1 MIKNNLTWKIKTNS
15 QWFYTSRKKHKNQI
29 LSWVA
34 CCIRLKCSAPG
45 EPKDYQEAK
54 HDSLTV
60 SVTWHYNLITRMY
73 VSQDVQHCNRKTK
86 IGANGEYME
95 MAGCGGNSRSI
106 QQGRGSQNE
115 IAGRR
120 DPSTSICGF
129 TRHPDLEVNNGGDL
143 MICRSGT
150 GWRHWSR
157 LGPEE
162 YKNAHWKPTHHERN
176 SGDPRK
182 SWQCYLS
189 SMPLKSTQDV
199 TFQHKR
205 DSWLLGWCWSP
216 QTFCCSWV
224 QDWEHESAEMLFLSV
239 CILRKNNFLYRNF
252 MNIAM
257 TMCGMDIS
265 CSGW

>member
-29 LSWVA
+29 LSRVA

-45 EPKDYQEAK
+45 KLKDYQEAK

-95 MAGCGGNSRSI
+95 MAGCGGNSRST

-115 IAGRR
+115 IAGHR

-143 MICRSGT
+143 MICRNGT
-150 GWRHWSR
+150 GWRHWS
-157 LGPEE
+157 LLSPKE

-182 SWQCYLS
+182 SWVLLVLHAIEKYPGCNI
-189 SMPLKSTQDV
+189 STQAWFLAVGLMLV
-199 TFQHKR
+199 TTNLLLLLSARLRAWISRNAFSFSLYFKKKQH
-205 DSWLLGWCWSP
+205 SLP
-216 QTFCCSWV
+216 
-224 QDWEHESAEMLFLSV
+224 
-239 CILRKNNFLYRNF
+239 
-252 MNIAM
+252 
-257 TMCGMDIS
+257 
-265 CSGW
+265 